1 MTRVCARYASRLMPL
16 PAVVSFPQVRLGALE
31 ALGALAN
38 SDGRI
43 VGMVAAGVHE
53 VRTDRMIYKL
63 LDQWL

>member
-1 MTRVCARYASRLMPL
+1 MPL